1 MGWAVVL
8 TKHGSEEI
16 AEGLIIQTG
25 FNVYL
30 PRYRK
35 RLRGV
40 RLGKNGRRIRTRG
53 PGEIV
58 YRALFPNYLF
68 VELTEGD
75 DPALELIRGVQA
87 VLRRRLPHGGFG
99 PPRLIGSEIIGV
111 IRDIVASGKW
121 DEVGEIDHRSPRVNV
136 KIGDKVR
143 VGAGD
148 WGGVIGKLID
158 LDEQGRARLLTEFL
172 GELREI
178 PVSAETPLQ
187 FVST

>member
-1 MGWAVVL
+1 
-8 TKHGSEEI
+8 
-16 AEGLIIQTG
+16 
-25 FNVYL
+25 
-30 PRYRK
+30 RYRK
-35 RLRGV
+35 RLHGV
-40 RLGKNGRRIRTRG
+40 RLGENGRRIRTRG

-58 YRALFPNYLF
+58 FRPLFPNYLF
-68 VELTEGD
+68 VELMPGD
-75 DPALELIRGVQA
+75 DPALELIRGVQR
-87 VLRRRLPHGGFG
+87 VLRQRLVHGTFG
-99 PPRLIGSEIIGV
+99 PPRLIGPEIIGV

-121 DEVGEIDHRSPRVNV
+121 DEVGEIDHRAPRLNM

-158 LDEQGRARLLTEFL
+158 LDEQGRALLLAEFL

-187 FVST
+187 LVT